1 MSLSDQERMDLVK
14 YRLTE
19 AKDTQSDVEL
29 LISHKRYRAVVNR
42 IYYSMFYSLL
52 ALGLKYGYESSKHT
66 QIIGWF
72 NKTFIH
78 AGLIEQKY
86 GRIITKAFNR
96 RTKGD
101 YDSFVSFDLETVTEM
116 YEEMKDF
123 NEAIERFINQGESL
137 EKSL

>member
-1 MSLSDQERMDLVK
+1 MSIEEQDRFDLIQ

-29 LISHKRYRAVVNR
+29 LISHDRLRAAINR
-42 IYYSMFYSLL
+42 AYYSMFYSLM
-52 ALGLKYGYESSKHT
+52 ALGLKYEFETSKHA
-66 QIIGWF
+66 QLIGWF

-78 AGLIEQKY
+78 EGLIDSKF
-86 GRIITKAFNR
+86 GKIITKAFNR

-101 YDSFVSFDLETVTEM
+101 YDFYFEFDRETILEM

-123 NEAIERFINQGESL
+123 NLEIERLINQNV
-137 EKSL
+137 